1 MSKQQ
6 NIIIIDGKEI
16 TIDNFQER
24 VADVMTSFYNG
35 YYLDKTDRSDFICAN
50 FTYGWSVWR
59 GVGRTMR
66 VGTPE
71 FIFEGLNKTWS
82 IVRDIWINKS
92 GNKYPSW
99 KDKGTQIYSKFNDGA
114 MIEEG
119 PLWDILFNFLLSSL
133 QNTIIENK
141 TKERIE
147 NEQKEKAYNQKQ
159 KEENKA
165 WLKRVT
171 NKNG

>member
-35 YYLDKTDRSDFICAN
+35 YYLDKTDRSDFICTN
-50 FTYGWSVWR
+50 FTYS
-59 GVGRTMR
+59 

-82 IVRDIWINKS
+82 RVRNIWINKS

-99 KDKGTQIYSKFNDGA
+99 KDKGTQIYSKSNYGA

-119 PLWDILFNFLLSSL
+119 PWWDILWNVVLPRVE
-133 QNTIIENK
+133 NTIIENK